1 MRILALALVPL
12 LNIFSRFKLPS
23 LPLPSLPQPSLSP
36 PLTSDLDSCADLL
49 IANLSIKSLKRRTS
63 KELQDR
69 YDSINDYMFCS
80 KDPTTGE
87 VIGFVELRVRNFG
100 IKETLNDGS
109 LRFNS
114 GVYEYFPNS
123 PPSSRLSF
131 TLTPV
136 ITNLIVNPK
145 YRKTGL
151 GSKLVKCCM
160 MKAKSLKFDTVA
172 LQVEKSNL
180 RSIEWY
186 EGLGFEK
193 LYEDKSSRRVEVG
206 VFGERSVRT
215 TKVTMS
221 KSIKW

>member
-1 MRILALALVPL
+1 
-12 LNIFSRFKLPS
+12 
-23 LPLPSLPQPSLSP
+23 
-36 PLTSDLDSCADLL
+36 
-49 IANLSIKSLKRRTS
+49 
-63 KELQDR
+63 
-69 YDSINDYMFCS
+69 
-80 KDPTTGE
+80 
-87 VIGFVELRVRNFG
+87 
-100 IKETLNDGS
+100 
-109 LRFNS
+109 
-114 GVYEYFPNS
+114 
-123 PPSSRLSF
+123 
-131 TLTPV
+131 
-136 ITNLIVNPK
+136 
-145 YRKTGL
+145 
-151 GSKLVKCCM
+151 M